1 MRGFLTKIY
10 AFKLFDSL
18 IPIFPFYLAFCVHVG
33 LTPVQIS
40 IAITAWS
47 LTAFVLEVPAGV
59 LADRYS
65 RKLVLLGAQVAYAV
79 CFLLWFLW
87 PTFWGITAGLVLW
100 GIKSAL
106 TNGVFEALVYDE
118 LKAAGREGDYTRLMG
133 RARGLGSVGM
143 LGASLTAAA
152 LSPWGYPA
160 MILAGFVSIA
170 ACIAAVI
177 SLPSAPKAI
186 EAHEHDYFGHLKAGL
201 AFTLKSPP
209 LAGIVAFLAALW
221 ALGNIM
227 QEFWPVFGQEVGL
240 SLTLI
245 AIVISGQYAVEAVV
259 AALAHRLG
267 FLPTWVF
274 HVAMAV
280 CGVILAAAA
289 AIYTAP
295 VMGLLVIY
303 SWAMKAMDVVMEGR
317 LQAEAP
323 SHMRATI
330 GSVKGFMAQIAIL
343 IFNASFGPVA
353 QATSYRVAFLAVG
366 VTAILAGIAALGLG
380 LVRRPRPDAGPI

>member
-1 MRGFLTKIY
+1 MTFRTRLY
-10 AFKLFDSL
+10 LFRFCNSFTL
-18 IPIFPFYLAFCVHVG
+18 IFPLYVAMFVDIG
-33 LTPVQIS
+33 LSPTQIS
-40 IAITAWS
+40 LCLTAWS
-47 LTAFVLEVPAGV
+47 VTTFLCQTFAGAAADRWSRRLV
-59 LADRYS
+59 LAF
-65 RKLVLLGAQVAYAV
+65 GQVAFTG
-79 CFLLWFLW
+79 CFALWWAF
-87 PTFWGITAGLVLW
+87 PNFVGIFAGLVLW
-100 GIKSAL
+100 GLKSAS
-106 TNGVFEALVYDE
+106 TQGVFEALVYDE
-118 LKAAGREGDYTRLMG
+118 LKAEGRESDYTRLMG

-160 MILAGFVSIA
+160 MILAGFVSIG
-170 ACIAAVI
+170 ACIAAVV
-177 SLPSAPKAI
+177 SLPRAPMAAQ
-186 EAHEHDYFGHLKAGL
+186 AHDNDYFGHLKSGL
-201 AFTLKSPP
+201 ALTMKTPV

-245 AIVISGQYAVEAVV
+245 AIVISGQYALEAVV

-274 HVAMAV
+274 HTAMAV

-380 LVRRPRPDAGPI
+380 LVRRPRPSAGPV

>member
-1 MRGFLTKIY
+1 MRGFLTKVY
-10 AFKLFDSL
+10 AFKLFESL
-18 IPIFPFYLAFCVHVG
+18 IPIFPFYLAFCVDRG
-33 LTPVQIS
+33 LSPVQIS

-59 LADRYS
+59 LADRFS
-65 RKLVLLGAQVAYAV
+65 RKLVLLGGQAAYGA
-79 CFLLWFLW
+79 CFLLWMLW
-87 PTFWGITAGLVLW
+87 PAFWGITAGLVLW

-106 TNGVFEALVYDE
+106 TNGVFEALVFDE
-118 LKAAGREGDYTRLMG
+118 LKAEGREADYTRLMG

-143 LGASLTAAA
+143 LGASLAAAA

-160 MILAGFVSIA
+160 MIAAGFISIA
-170 ACIAAVI
+170 ACTVALMA
-177 SLPSAPKAI
+177 LPTAPMARD
-186 EAHEHDYFGHLKAGL
+186 AHDHDYFSHLKEGL
-201 AFTLKSPP
+201 ALTWRTPV
-209 LAGIVAFLAALW
+209 LAGTVAFLAALW

-227 QEFWPVFGQEVGL
+227 QEFWPVFGREVGL

-245 AIVISGQYAVEAVV
+245 AVIISGQYAVEAGV

-267 FLPTWVF
+267 GLPTWVF
-274 HVAMAV
+274 HVAMSV

-295 VMGLLVIY
+295 VMGLLVLY

-343 IFNASFGPVA
+343 IFNASFGPLA
-353 QATSYRVAFLAVG
+353 QATSYRTAFLTVG
-366 VTAILAGIAALGLG
+366 VTAVAVG
-380 LVRRPRPDAGPI
+380 LVAWVLGFMGRRRSAGLV